1 MGGEGSMAAANNSLK
16 NNRNLLKKKRKGSLS
31 GSYAN
36 VELKEF
42 PEATPEQ
49 LKEIKERIKREQK
62 LIRKKQIFAM
72 LVIIIALF
80 FLYIFN

>member
-1 MGGEGSMAAANNSLK
+1 MAAANNSLK